1 MVKAGGSR
9 DNRRMTISE
18 ELSRLSQMHQQGLL
32 TDAEFSAAKARVL
45 GAPAGSSPA
54 HTMPAAGW
62 APPTGSQL
70 RRSGHDRWIGGVCG
84 GLARATGVEAWIWR
98 LALVIFA
105 LFGGSGVLAYVL
117 LWIFIPP
124 EPAF

>member
-1 MVKAGGSR
+1 MTS
-9 DNRRMTISE
+9 NHPMTISE

-32 TDAEFSAAKARVL
+32 TDTEFATAKARVL
-45 GAPAGSSPA
+45 GSQPSA
-54 HTMPAAGW
+54 W

-70 RRSGHDRWIGGVCG
+70 RLSVSDRWLGGVCG

-98 LALVIFA
+98 LAVVLFA

-117 LWIFIPP
+117 LWIFIPR
-124 EPAF
+124 EPTV